1 MTQVFFYH
9 GAQDK
14 LAASCSLIGK
24 VWGRRKAVLI
34 FAPQPGQADE
44 VDRLMWTQ
52 AALSFIPHCRADSPL
67 AAETPIL
74 IATSL
79 DAPAQEERLLN
90 LGLEVPPNFS
100 RFTSLIEVVGQEDA
114 DRNAAR
120 ERVRFYK
127 ERGHAVQY
135 FDLSAS

>member
-9 GAQDK
+9 GARDK
-14 LAASCSLIGK
+14 LAAACSLIGK
-24 VWGRRKAVLI
+24 AWGQRKPVLV

-44 VDRLMWTQ
+44 VDRLLWSQT
-52 AALSFIPHCRADSPL
+52 ALSFIPHCRADSPL

-74 IATSL
+74 ITTAL
-79 DAPAQEERLLN
+79 DAPPQDERLLN
-90 LGLEVPPNFS
+90 LGPEVPPNFS
-100 RFTSLIEVVGQEDA
+100 RFASLIEVVGQEDE

-127 ERGHAVQY
+127 ERGYAIQY